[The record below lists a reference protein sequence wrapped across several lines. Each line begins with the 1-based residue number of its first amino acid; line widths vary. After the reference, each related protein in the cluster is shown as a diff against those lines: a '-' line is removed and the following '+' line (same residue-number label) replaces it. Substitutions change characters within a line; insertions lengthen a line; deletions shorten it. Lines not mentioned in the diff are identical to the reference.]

1 MITRGCCVFTLLV
14 SYVLSNPVPSDQVA
28 KDDIKVMKC
37 IVEVIADTLSKPH
50 PIAVS
55 QECQDSLTGDD
66 RIASILRHQNL
77 LKELQE
83 IAAEGVSERVHQPPQ
98 KKNEDDSDHV
108 TDGLG
113 GHPGV
118 EDTTG
123 EQWEPS
129 TAKEGAADRGD
140 PAEGDNEV
148 EEESREKSG
157 ESREGNEIGGTNEGE
172 AAGEAEEGEEKET
185 DGESS
190 RNCISDSVNRGQ
202 EEEEQEEDEEKTA
215 PAEEEETHSSSGEDE
230 GKGKQGN
237 ETEEDDSTQVSKDG
251 ETEQPKSV
259 PDAESDAKRSEEGE
273 AEEEE
278 EMEGE
283 PGHKR
288 PFEGAEKEGE
298 EDATSEVKDD
308 RESEPGFERSSER
321 GEESPRQPSGA
332 AEEDGR
338 AGGEGRNPMEETQG
352 SPQLLW
358 YAPHR
363 SEENSPEEAQE
374 LHVEE
379 KREEEGSGSH
389 RGEDHEIERLAA
401 IESELESVAQRLH
414 ELRRG

>member
-118 EDTTG
+118 EDTT
-123 EQWEPS
+123 EPS
-129 TAKEGAADRGD
+129 TAKEGAADRGT
-140 PAEGDNEV
+140 P
-148 EEESREKSG
+148 R
-157 ESREGNEIGGTNEGE
+157 
-172 AAGEAEEGEEKET
+172 
-185 DGESS
+185 
-190 RNCISDSVNRGQ
+190 RGQ
-202 EEEEQEEDEEKTA
+202 R
-215 PAEEEETHSSSGEDE
+215 EEEETHSSSGEDE
-230 GKGKQGN
+230 GKGKEGN
-237 ETEEDDSTQVSKDG
+237 ETEEDDSTRVSKDG

-283 PGHKR
+283 PGHQR

-338 AGGEGRNPMEETQG
+338 TGGEGRNPMEEKQG